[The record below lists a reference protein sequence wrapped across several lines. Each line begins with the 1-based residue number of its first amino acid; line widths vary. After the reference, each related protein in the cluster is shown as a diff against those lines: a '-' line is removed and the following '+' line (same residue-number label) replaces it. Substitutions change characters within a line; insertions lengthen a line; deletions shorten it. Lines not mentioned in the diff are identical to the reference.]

1 MDTEI
6 GLLSVGLIIKLW
18 LMTNSIETTN
28 ECIVINT
35 QKNDRKCCF
44 LEQKRYNKN
53 MNIKTKV
60 YALEVL
66 L

>member
-6 GLLSVGLIIKLW
+6 GLLSVDLIIKLW
-18 LMTNSIETTN
+18 LMTNEIETSN

-35 QKNDRKCCF
+35 QKNDKKCCF
-44 LEQKRYNKN
+44 LEQKRYNKI
-53 MNIKTKV
+53 MNIKTNV

>member
-6 GLLSVGLIIKLW
+6 ELLSVGLIIKLC
-18 LMTNSIETTN
+18 LMTNDIEMSN

-44 LEQKRYNKN
+44 LEQKRYNRI
-53 MNIKTKV
+53 MNIKTNV

>member
-6 GLLSVGLIIKLW
+6 GLLSVDLIIKLW
-18 LMTNSIETTN
+18 LMTNRIETSN

-35 QKNDRKCCF
+35 QKSDKKCCF
-44 LEQKRYNKN
+44 LEQKRYNKI
-53 MNIKTKV
+53 MNIKTNV